1 MLGSIN
7 IALAVITGPFLEI
20 TLVGVTTFFF
30 GGSYL
35 ASNLLIG

>member
-20 TLVGVTTFFF
+20 TLVGVATFFL

-35 ASNLLIG
+35 ALNLLIG

>member
-20 TLVGVTTFFF
+20 TLVGVATFF
-30 GGSYL
+30 L
-35 ASNLLIG
+35 VDPI